1 MPYEIKHVS
10 KNRFQVINRINGKI
24 HSKGTTLEKA
34 EKQVR
39 LMEYMDAM
47 KKYKTGK
54 N

>member
-10 KNRFQVINRINGKI
+10 KNKFQVINRISGKI
-24 HSKGTTLEKA
+24 HSRGTTLEKA

-39 LMEYMDAM
+39 LMEYLDAI
-47 KKYKTGK
+47 KKHKTGK